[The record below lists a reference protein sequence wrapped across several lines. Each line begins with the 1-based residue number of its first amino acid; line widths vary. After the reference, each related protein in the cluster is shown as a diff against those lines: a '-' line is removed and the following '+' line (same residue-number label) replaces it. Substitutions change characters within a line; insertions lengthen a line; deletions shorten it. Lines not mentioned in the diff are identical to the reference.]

1 MAEKEFLKKILVPID
16 QSTSSVMAEE
26 VAADVAKHT
35 GAAVTVLHVVPIGVQ
50 YAQMDLT
57 LSVPDRVVL
66 DEIGGVLEDVGE
78 QAINNAQAL
87 FKQENVPIET
97 ELLKEHDPADTIL
110 EYSRDDFD
118 LIVMGAHGENEKDLY
133 TLGSI
138 TKKVMMHTKSPT
150 LIVKK
155 VTRLT
160 SMLVCTDGSDR
171 SIKALSYAVKLAAK
185 MGSTITLLHVQDRH
199 LHEASPKTAQEL
211 SEQIFAKALKAVGTG
226 TVKIEKRLEAGV
238 ASDAIVQ
245 AAEKWKH
252 DVIVLSSRGLSTVK
266 RFLLGSVTDDVT
278 QKARCSVLIV
288 P

>member
-1 MAEKEFLKKILVPID
+1 
-16 QSTSSVMAEE
+16 MAEE
-26 VAADVAKHT
+26 VAADVAKHS
-35 GAAVTVLHVVPIGVQ
+35 GAAVTVLHVVPMGVQ
-50 YAQMDLT
+50 YAMMDLT
-57 LSVPDRVVL
+57 FSVPSRVT
-66 DEIGGVLEDVGE
+66 DDIMGVLEDIGE

-97 ELLKEHDPADTIL
+97 ELLKEYDAADTIL
-110 EYSRDDFD
+110 EYSRDGFD
-118 LIVMGAHGENEKDLY
+118 LIVMGVHGENEKDPY

-138 TKKVMMHTKSPT
+138 TKKVMMHSKSPT

-155 VTRLT
+155 VSKLT

-171 SIKALSYAVKLAAK
+171 SVKALTYAAKLAAK
-185 MGSTITLLHVQDRH
+185 MGSTITLLHVQDRR

-211 SEQIFAKALKAVGTG
+211 GEQIFAKALKAVGTG
-226 TVKIEKRLEAGV
+226 TVKIEKRLEVGV
-238 ASDAIVQ
+238 TSDAIVQ

-252 DVIVLSSRGLSTVK
+252 DMIVLGSRGQSTVK